1 MYKGKEQENVPQMP
15 FMSFFSKAISAALQQ
30 SPRVPALLHPVEEIA
45 IATRAPQE
53 SGHGYALKCV
63 TQVELKV

>member
-45 IATRAPQE
+45 IATRAPQDH
-53 SGHGYALKCV
+53 SRK
-63 TQVELKV
+63 KVGT